1 MTARGGDPAT
11 LAFYAARAPHLTA
24 SSAQAPSRYLDRF
37 LDRLKPGARVLEL
50 GCGTGRDAARIRER
64 GHAVDATDAV
74 PAMVRK
80 ANERFDLGARVMRFD
95 ELAAREDYDAVW
107 AHACLLHVARTDLPA
122 SLAAIRT
129 ALRPDGWHYASYKL
143 GDGEGRC
150 LLGRLHNFP
159 DADWIA
165 GLYREASFAIAD
177 SEIFRGQGADG
188 TVRDWIALT
197 VRVESPI

>member
-1 MTARGGDPAT
+1 MTAQGGDPAT
-11 LAFYAARAPHLTA
+11 LAFYAARAPGLTA
-24 SSAQAPSRYLDRF
+24 SSGQAPSRHLDEF
-37 LDRLKPGARVLEL
+37 LDRLEPGARVLEL

-64 GHAVDATDAV
+64 GFVVDATDAV

-95 ELAAREDYDAVW
+95 ELAAREEYDAVW
-107 AHACLLHVARTDLPA
+107 AHACLLHAARADLPGV
-122 SLAAIRT
+122 LAAIRT
-129 ALRPDGWHYASYKL
+129 ALKPGGWHYASYKL
-143 GDGEGRC
+143 GDREGRC

-165 GLYREASFAIAD
+165 RIYREAGFAIAD
-177 SEIFRGQGADG
+177 TEIFRGQGADG

-197 VRVESPI
+197 VRVEDPA